1 MCWHLN
7 ALPFFTSKDVVSAI
21 GLIVDILGAHKS
33 SHTAVFVILLQ
44 SLAVISLIVV
54 EVEQIVSGT
63 SMVFA
68 TSVEVVTLDCNDF
81 MLACLLN
88 FHVFKSLHFTLITLF
103 TKMGPAVLHMLELL
117 LSNFLISNRKVLVET
132 LLL

>member
-1 MCWHLN
+1 MN

-68 TSVEVVTLDCNDF
+68 TSVEVVTLDRNDF
-81 MLACLLN
+81 VLACLLN
-88 FHVFKSLHFTLITLF
+88 FHVFKSLNFTLVTLF

-117 LSNFLISNRKVLVET
+117 LSNFLISNGKVLVET